1 MIGKTVGKYRIVER
15 LGRGGMGTVYKAI
28 DETLDREVAI
38 KVLNADLGDTEILK
52 RFRAEAVTLA
62 RLNHPGIATLYEL
75 YRDDNDLLMVMEF
88 VRGETVHEL
97 SERLGALAAPQAAHL
112 AMQVL
117 DALAHAHRA
126 GVVHRDLKPAN
137 LMVTEMGIVKVM
149 DFGIARVLGTEHFT
163 QGGYMMGTPA
173 YMAPEQ
179 VLGGEIDGRA
189 DLYAVGVVL
198 YRLLSGR
205 LPFSADT
212 AIAMVQKQVNEP
224 PTPITQFQ
232 PNLPPWCARVLNR
245 ALAKAPA
252 DRFQTADEFRTA
264 LLSAVQPQTLG
275 EMPTMATP
283 TPLGIHLLGD
293 ATGTLLSSSATS
305 ATAAT
310 PQTYSQRASAA
321 AVATPLATS
330 VPGAVPLPPVPAVA
344 SAPSTASGKPRPAE
358 GSTTTLV
365 LGRKQLFGLGAAAL
379 ILVLGLA
386 AFGFYALRR
395 STFPQQLQIGAQ
407 PTEEAKPAAD
417 ASGPNAATGAAAPSV
432 GAGQPEAPGP
442 PTPPTPPGA
451 PNSPADGA
459 AAAAAGAAAGGGL
472 PGAKPTGR
480 AAGAPGTLPPVPP
493 PATPGARGA
502 RGSVP
507 APPGTEGTPASG
519 TPAPAAPAS
528 TSSATPEAAAITAAS
543 PVTFNDVRVLV
554 KSGDRTREL
563 TGVLS
568 LGAGQLSV
576 LDKVGGTALV
586 SLPYSSLTGA
596 AYSRSKQPRWK
607 DASGKDVEAKV
618 DLGRLGFFRSDR
630 NWVILFSHGEPTFIR
645 IEDGSLPTVLP
656 AIESHAGLKVR
667 R

>member
-38 KVLNADLGDTEILK
+38 KVLNADLGDSDLLK

-75 YRDDNDLLMVMEF
+75 YRNDNDLLMVMEF

-117 DALAHAHRA
+117 DALSHAHRA

-198 YRLLSGR
+198 YRLLSGQ

-212 AIAMVQKQVNEP
+212 AIAMVQKQVNES
-224 PTPITQFQ
+224 PTPIGQFQ
-232 PNLPPWCARVLNR
+232 PDLPPWCARVLER
-245 ALAKAPA
+245 ALAKSPG

-283 TPLGIHLLGD
+283 TPLGLLVLAD
-293 ATGTLLSSSATS
+293 NTIAQPTPTGV
-305 ATAAT
+305 
-310 PQTYSQRASAA
+310 PQGYSQRASAA
-321 AVATPLATS
+321 AVATPMATS
-330 VPGAVPLPPVPAVA
+330 VPGAVPQRATPATPPQNPA
-344 SAPSTASGKPRPAE
+344 APKDRRPAE
-358 GSTTTLV
+358 GVTTTLV
-365 LGRKQLFGLGAAAL
+365 LGRNQLVGFGTIA
-379 ILVLGLA
+379 LVLIVGVG

-395 STFPQQLQIGAQ
+395 SSFPQQLQIGAQ
-407 PTEEAKPAAD
+407 PAEEAKTPTETPVTKPPD
-417 ASGPNAATGAAAPSV
+417 A
-432 GAGQPEAPGP
+432 P
-442 PTPPTPPGA
+442 PTAANSPADTTPPAVPGAPAPPGA
-451 PNSPADGA
+451 PGAPKAGTDPA
-459 AAAAAGAAAGGGL
+459 AAAAAGASTAAKTAGRGL
-472 PGAKPTGR
+472 GTVPGAS
-480 AAGAPGTLPPVPP
+480 GTTTTP
-493 PATPGARGA
+493 PAPGARGA
-502 RGSVP
+502 RGS
-507 APPGTEGTPASG
+507 ATTPGTEPPPASG
-519 TPAPAAPAS
+519 TAAPTTEPAPAPAPEPPPAS
-528 TSSATPEAAAITAAS
+528 PTA

-554 KSGDRTREL
+554 KSGDRMREL

-568 LGAGQLSV
+568 LGNGQLAV
-576 LDKVGGTALV
+576 LDKPGGTALV

-607 DASGKDVEAKV
+607 DADGKEVEGKV
-618 DLGRLGFFRSDR
+618 DLGRLGFFRSER
-630 NWVILFSHGEPTFIR
+630 NWVILFTHGEPTFIR
-645 IEDGSLPTVLP
+645 VEDGSLRTVLP
-656 AIESHAGLKVR
+656 AIESHAGINVKR
-667 R
+667 

>member
-15 LGRGGMGTVYKAI
+15 LGRGGMGTVYKGI

-38 KVLNADLGDTEILK
+38 KVLNADLGDTDILK

-179 VLGGEIDGRA
+179 VLGGAIDGRA

-198 YRLLSGR
+198 YRLLSGQ

-224 PTPITQFQ
+224 PTPINQFQ
-232 PNLPPWCARVLNR
+232 PDLPPWCARVLSR
-245 ALAKAPA
+245 ALAKTPA

-283 TPLGIHLLGD
+283 TPMGIHLLGGD
-293 ATGTLLSSSATS
+293 ATGAQVTGTVA
-305 ATAAT
+305 
-310 PQTYSQRASAA
+310 PQVYSQRASAA

-330 VPGAVPLPPVPAVA
+330 VPGAVPVPQPPSPA
-344 SAPSTASGKPRPAE
+344 PRPAPRASE
-358 GSTTTLV
+358 GATTTLV
-365 LGRKQLFGLGAAAL
+365 LGRNQLFGFGAVAVLLL
-379 ILVLGLA
+379 IAVG
-386 AFGFYALRR
+386 AFGFYALRH

-407 PTEEAKPAAD
+407 PTEEAKPSTEASAAQPP
-417 ASGPNAATGAAAPSV
+417 SETPAAPTEADPAAS
-432 GAGQPEAPGP
+432 QPG
-442 PTPPTPPGA
+442 T
-451 PNSPADGA
+451 
-459 AAAAAGAAAGGGL
+459 AAAAAGQPTTPAPPAPTPPAAPGAPKAPTDPAAASTTVGAL
-472 PGAKPTGR
+472 PGAKS
-480 AAGAPGTLPPVPP
+480 
-493 PATPGARGA
+493 PGARGA

-507 APPGTEGTPASG
+507 TPPGSDPAAGGNAGTSPPAASE
-519 TPAPAAPAS
+519 TPPAPAP
-528 TSSATPEAAAITAAS
+528 AITAATSSSS
-543 PVTFNDVRVLV
+543 PVTFTDVRVLV

-563 TGVLS
+563 AGVLS
-568 LGAGQLSV
+568 LGNGHVAV
-576 LDKVGGTALV
+576 LDRVGGTALV
-586 SLPYSSLTGA
+586 SLPYSALTGA
-596 AYSRSKQPRWK
+596 AFSRSKQPKWK
-607 DASGKDVEAKV
+607 DAEGKDVEAKV
-618 DLGRLGFFRSDR
+618 DLGRLGFFRSER
-630 NWVILFSHGEPTFIR
+630 NWLILFSQGDPTFIR
-645 IEDGSLPTVLP
+645 IEDDNLRTVLP
-656 AIESHAGLKVR
+656 ALESHAGLKVR

>member
-38 KVLNADLGDTEILK
+38 KVLNADLGDTDILK

-117 DALAHAHRA
+117 DALSHAHRA

-149 DFGIARVLGTEHFT
+149 DFGIARVLGTEHYT

-198 YRLLSGR
+198 YRLLSGQ

-212 AIAMVQKQVNEP
+212 AIAMVQKQVNES

-232 PNLPPWCARVLNR
+232 PDLPLWCARVLNR
-245 ALAKAPA
+245 ALAKSPG

-283 TPLGIHLLGD
+283 TPLGLQLVGD
-293 ATGTLLSSSATS
+293 
-305 ATAAT
+305 
-310 PQTYSQRASAA
+310 QTVAQQWSGVASEGYSQRTSAA

-330 VPGAVPLPPVPAVA
+330 VPGAVPLPPPATSPPA
-344 SAPSTASGKPRPAE
+344 SPAAASPRPAA
-358 GSTTTLV
+358 GSTTTV
-365 LGRKQLFGLGAAAL
+365 MLGRNQVVGLGA
-379 ILVLGLA
+379 IVLA
-386 AFGFYALRR
+386 ARRWRSCLRALR
-395 STFPQQLQIGAQ
+395 AQ
-407 PTEEAKPAAD
+407 AID
-417 ASGPNAATGAAAPSV
+417 LS
-432 GAGQPEAPGP
+432 
-442 PTPPTPPGA
+442 
-451 PNSPADGA
+451 A
-459 AAAAAGAAAGGGL
+459 AAADRRPAVGGVEERVRCFWSQTARYISRSGRLSRRSRATRRAGSTDTADRSGRAKTRDRSHRHIDSSRGGQDSWTWDG
-472 PGAKPTGR
+472 GSTGR
-480 AAGAPGTLPPVPP
+480 AWNDAARSAGGSRR
-493 PATPGARGA
+493 ARRARIESSIARRRDTGGLRHH
-502 RGSVP
+502 RGSRP
-507 APPGTEGTPASG
+507 LRPSRLPRP
-519 TPAPAAPAS
+519 
-528 TSSATPEAAAITAAS
+528 
-543 PVTFNDVRVLV
+543 
-554 KSGDRTREL
+554 DRRHL
-563 TGVLS
+563 
-568 LGAGQLSV
+568 
-576 LDKVGGTALV
+576 
-586 SLPYSSLTGA
+586 
-596 AYSRSKQPRWK
+596 R
-607 DASGKDVEAKV
+607 
-618 DLGRLGFFRSDR
+618 RL
-630 NWVILFSHGEPTFIR
+630 
-645 IEDGSLPTVLP
+645 
-656 AIESHAGLKVR
+656 
-667 R
+667 

>member
-1 MIGKTVGKYRIVER
+1 MIGKTVGKYRIIER

-38 KVLNADLGDTEILK
+38 KVLNADLADTDILR

-75 YRDDNDLLMVMEF
+75 YRDEDDLLMVMEF

-97 SERLGALAAPQAAHL
+97 SERLGALAAPQGAHL

-198 YRLLSGR
+198 YRLLSAQ

-232 PNLPPWCARVLNR
+232 PDLPSWCEQVVTH
-245 ALAKAPA
+245 ALAKSPA

-283 TPLGIHLLGD
+283 TPLGLRIGD
-293 ATGTLLSSSATS
+293 KTLTQPSASAT
-305 ATAAT
+305 
-310 PQTYSQRASAA
+310 PEGYSQRASAA

-330 VPGAVPLPPVPAVA
+330 VPGAVPPPAPPPISPVAVPVVRA
-344 SAPSTASGKPRPAE
+344 AE
-358 GSTTTLV
+358 GATTTLV
-365 LGRKQLFGLGAAAL
+365 LGRKQLFGFGA
-379 ILVLGLA
+379 IGLVLIVGVA
-386 AFGFYALRR
+386 AFGLYALRR

-407 PTEEAKPAAD
+407 PSEETKPPTDPSGAKPATDAESGTAD
-417 ASGPNAATGAAAPSV
+417 RPAGAAPPGAPV
-432 GAGQPEAPGP
+432 A
-442 PTPPTPPGA
+442 PTPPTAPPA
-451 PNSPADGA
+451 PQPGTDAG
-459 AAAAAGAAAGGGL
+459 AAGAKAAGRV
-472 PGAKPTGR
+472 GAP
-480 AAGAPGTLPPVPP
+480 APGAPGTVP
-493 PATPGARGA
+493 PATAGARGA
-502 RGSVP
+502 KGSLP
-507 APPGTEGTPASG
+507 APPGTEPSPASG
-519 TPAPAAPAS
+519 TVPASASAPDTPEPPVTAAS
-528 TSSATPEAAAITAAS
+528 TSSAP
-543 PVTFNDVRVLV
+543 PVTFDDVRVLV

-568 LGAGQLSV
+568 LGNGQLAV
-576 LDKVGGTALV
+576 LDKAGGTSLV

-607 DASGKDVEAKV
+607 DADGRDVEAKV
-618 DLGRLGFFRSDR
+618 DIGKLGFLRSDR
-630 NWVILFSHGEPTFIR
+630 NWVILFSHGEPTFLR
-645 IEDGSLPTVLP
+645 IEDASLRTVLP

>member
-38 KVLNADLGDTEILK
+38 KVLNADLGDTDILK

-117 DALAHAHRA
+117 DALSHAHRA

-149 DFGIARVLGTEHFT
+149 DFGIARVLGTEHYT

-198 YRLLSGR
+198 YRLLSGQ

-232 PNLPPWCARVLNR
+232 PDLPLWCARVLNR
-245 ALAKAPA
+245 ALAKSPG

-283 TPLGIHLLGD
+283 TPLGLLLVGD
-293 ATGTLLSSSATS
+293 QTVAQPSSALAS
-305 ATAAT
+305 EG
-310 PQTYSQRASAA
+310 YSQRTSAA

-330 VPGAVPLPPVPAVA
+330 VPGAVPLPPAANSPPASPAAA
-344 SAPSTASGKPRPAE
+344 SPRPAA
-358 GSTTTLV
+358 GSTTTV
-365 LGRKQLFGLGAAAL
+365 MLGRNQLVGFGAIVLAARRWHGCLRALRAQAVDLSAAAADRRPA
-379 ILVLGLA
+379 VGGVEERVRCVWSQTAGRYSSRTGRVSRRRRATRAAGSTGTADRSGRAQAWDRSRRPRRQQPPRPRPLGVRRVRRRARLERRRQFRRRFPALEARADRIQRRRAARHHRPLA
-386 AFGFYALRR
+386 
-395 STFPQQLQIGAQ
+395 
-407 PTEEAKPAAD
+407 
-417 ASGPNAATGAAAPSV
+417 
-432 GAGQPEAPGP
+432 P
-442 PTPPTPPGA
+442 PRL
-451 PNSPADGA
+451 A
-459 AAAAAGAAAGGGL
+459 AAAAE
-472 PGAKPTGR
+472 
-480 AAGAPGTLPPVPP
+480 P
-493 PATPGARGA
+493 PATTG
-502 RGSVP
+502 
-507 APPGTEGTPASG
+507 
-519 TPAPAAPAS
+519 
-528 TSSATPEAAAITAAS
+528 AAS
-543 PVTFNDVRVLV
+543 PTAPVTFDDVRVLV

-568 LGAGQLSV
+568 LGNGQLAI
-576 LDKVGGTALV
+576 LDKPGGTPLV

-596 AYSRSKQPRWK
+596 AYSRSKQPKWK
-607 DASGKDVEAKV
+607 DADGKDVEAKV
-618 DLGRLGFFRSDR
+618 DIGRLGFFRSDR

-645 IEDGSLPTVLP
+645 IEDGSLRTVLP
-656 AIESHAGLKVR
+656 AIESHAGVKVR

>member
-38 KVLNADLGDTEILK
+38 KVLNADLGDTDILK

-117 DALAHAHRA
+117 DALSHAHRA

-149 DFGIARVLGTEHFT
+149 DFGIARVLGTEHYT

-198 YRLLSGR
+198 YRLLSGQ

-232 PNLPPWCARVLNR
+232 PDLPLWCARVLNR
-245 ALAKAPA
+245 ALSKSPG

-283 TPLGIHLLGD
+283 TPLGLQLVGD
-293 ATGTLLSSSATS
+293 QTVAQPSSALAS
-305 ATAAT
+305 EG
-310 PQTYSQRASAA
+310 YSQRTSAA

-330 VPGAVPLPPVPAVA
+330 VPGAVPLPPAANSPPASPAAA
-344 SAPSTASGKPRPAE
+344 SPRPAA
-358 GSTTTLV
+358 GSTTTV
-365 LGRKQLFGLGAAAL
+365 MLGRNQLVGFGAIILAL
-379 ILVLGLA
+379 VVGTA
-386 AFGFYALRR
+386 AFGLYALRR

-407 PTEEAKPAAD
+407 PSEESKSASD
-417 ASGPNAATGAAAPSV
+417 ASGAKPPGDTPSAPTESPAVAAQPEPPAAP
-432 GAGQPEAPGP
+432 AP
-442 PTPPTPPGA
+442 PTAPGA
-451 PNSPADGA
+451 PNPGTDPTATSTSA
-459 AAAAAGAAAGGGL
+459 AAAKA
-472 PGAKPTGR
+472 TGR
-480 AAGAPGTLPPVPP
+480 ATGATPGAPGTTPPVPP
-493 PATPGARGA
+493 TVPGARGA
-502 RGSVP
+502 RGSNP
-507 APPGTEGTPASG
+507 ASPGGETPPPSGATAAPP
-519 TPAPAAPAS
+519 
-528 TSSATPEAAAITAAS
+528 AAAAEPPATTGAAS
-543 PVTFNDVRVLV
+543 PTAPVTFDDVRVLV

-568 LGAGQLSV
+568 LGNGEVAI
-576 LDKVGGTALV
+576 LDKPGGTPLV

-596 AYSRSKQPRWK
+596 AFSRSKQPKWK
-607 DASGKDVEAKV
+607 DADGKDVEAKV
-618 DLGRLGFFRSDR
+618 DIGRLGFFRSDR

-645 IEDGSLPTVLP
+645 IEDGSMRTVLP
-656 AIESHAGLKVR
+656 AIESHAGVKVR

>member
-38 KVLNADLGDTEILK
+38 KVLNADLGDTDILK

-97 SERLGALAAPQAAHL
+97 SERLGAVAAPQAAHL

-117 DALAHAHRA
+117 DALSHAHRA

-149 DFGIARVLGTEHFT
+149 DFGIARVLGTEHYT

-198 YRLLSGR
+198 YRLLSGQ

-232 PNLPPWCARVLNR
+232 PDLPLWCARVLNR
-245 ALAKAPA
+245 ALSKSPG

-283 TPLGIHLLGD
+283 TPLGLQLVGD
-293 ATGTLLSSSATS
+293 QTVAQPSSALAS
-305 ATAAT
+305 EG
-310 PQTYSQRASAA
+310 YSQRTSAA

-330 VPGAVPLPPVPAVA
+330 VPGAVPLPPAANSPPASPAAA
-344 SAPSTASGKPRPAE
+344 SPRPAA
-358 GSTTTLV
+358 GSTTTV
-365 LGRKQLFGLGAAAL
+365 MLGRNQLVGFGAI
-379 ILVLGLA
+379 ILAFVVGTA
-386 AFGFYALRR
+386 AFGLYALRR

-407 PTEEAKPAAD
+407 PSEESKSASD
-417 ASGPNAATGAAAPSV
+417 ASGAKPPGDTPSAPTESPAVAAQPEPPAAP
-432 GAGQPEAPGP
+432 AP
-442 PTPPTPPGA
+442 PTAPGA
-451 PNSPADGA
+451 PNPGTDPTATSTSA
-459 AAAAAGAAAGGGL
+459 AAAKA
-472 PGAKPTGR
+472 TGR
-480 AAGAPGTLPPVPP
+480 ATGATPGAPGTTPPVPP
-493 PATPGARGA
+493 TVPGARGA
-502 RGSVP
+502 RGSNP
-507 APPGTEGTPASG
+507 ASPGGETPPPSGTTAPP
-519 TPAPAAPAS
+519 PAAAAEPPA
-528 TSSATPEAAAITAAS
+528 TTGAAS
-543 PVTFNDVRVLV
+543 PTAPVTFDDVRVLV

-568 LGAGQLSV
+568 LGNGEVAI
-576 LDKVGGTALV
+576 LDKPGGTPLV

-596 AYSRSKQPRWK
+596 AYSRSKQPKWK
-607 DASGKDVEAKV
+607 DADGKDVEAKV
-618 DLGRLGFFRSDR
+618 DIGRLGFFRSDR

-645 IEDGSLPTVLP
+645 IEDGSVRTVLP
-656 AIESHAGLKVR
+656 AIESHAGVKVR

>member
-38 KVLNADLGDTEILK
+38 KVLNADLGDTDILK

-149 DFGIARVLGTEHFT
+149 DFGIARVLGTEHYT

-198 YRLLSGR
+198 YRLLSGQ

-212 AIAMVQKQVNEP
+212 AIAMVPKQVNEP

-232 PNLPPWCARVLNR
+232 PDLPLCARVLNC
-245 ALAKAPA
+245 ALSKSPG

-283 TPLGIHLLGD
+283 TPLGLQLVGD
-293 ATGTLLSSSATS
+293 QTVAQPSSALAS
-305 ATAAT
+305 EG
-310 PQTYSQRASAA
+310 YSQRTSAA

-330 VPGAVPLPPVPAVA
+330 VPGAVPLPPAANSPPASPAAA
-344 SAPSTASGKPRPAE
+344 SPRPAA
-358 GSTTTLV
+358 GSTTTV
-365 LGRKQLFGLGAAAL
+365 MLGRNQLVGFGAIILAL
-379 ILVLGLA
+379 VVGTA
-386 AFGFYALRR
+386 AFGLYALRR

-407 PTEEAKPAAD
+407 PSEESKSASD
-417 ASGPNAATGAAAPSV
+417 ASGAKPPGDTPSAPTESPAVAAQPEPPAAP
-432 GAGQPEAPGP
+432 AP
-442 PTPPTPPGA
+442 PTAPGA
-451 PNSPADGA
+451 PNPGTDPTATSTSA
-459 AAAAAGAAAGGGL
+459 AAAKA
-472 PGAKPTGR
+472 TGR
-480 AAGAPGTLPPVPP
+480 ATGATPGAPGTTPPVPP
-493 PATPGARGA
+493 TVPGARGA
-502 RGSVP
+502 RGSNP
-507 APPGTEGTPASG
+507 ASPGGETPPPSGTTAPP
-519 TPAPAAPAS
+519 PAAAAEPPA
-528 TSSATPEAAAITAAS
+528 TTGAAS
-543 PVTFNDVRVLV
+543 PTAPVTFDDVRVLV

-568 LGAGQLSV
+568 LGNGEVAI
-576 LDKVGGTALV
+576 LDKPGGTPLV

-596 AYSRSKQPRWK
+596 AFSRSKQPKWK
-607 DASGKDVEAKV
+607 DADGKDVEGKV
-618 DLGRLGFFRSDR
+618 DIGRLGFFRSER
-630 NWVILFSHGEPTFIR
+630 NWVIFFSHGEPTFIR
-645 IEDGSLPTVLP
+645 IEDGSLRTVLP
-656 AIESHAGLKVR
+656 AIESHAGVKVR

>member
-38 KVLNADLGDTEILK
+38 KVLNADLGDTDILK

-75 YRDDNDLLMVMEF
+75 YRDDDDLLMVMEF

-117 DALAHAHRA
+117 DALSHAHRA

-137 LMVTEMGIVKVM
+137 LMITEMGVVKVM

-198 YRLLSGR
+198 YRLLSGQ

-212 AIAMVQKQVNEP
+212 AIAMVQKQVNESP
-224 PTPITQFQ
+224 IPITQFQ
-232 PNLPPWCARVLNR
+232 PDLPQWCARVLNR
-245 ALAKAPA
+245 VLAKSPA

-275 EMPTMATP
+275 ELPTMATP
-283 TPLGIHLLGD
+283 TPLGLLIG
-293 ATGTLLSSSATS
+293 GEI
-305 ATAAT
+305 TA
-310 PQTYSQRASAA
+310 PQTLQPATMPRYDQRASAA

-330 VPGAVPLPPVPAVA
+330 VPGSVPVIPPPPPLSPSPVATAAPRAV
-344 SAPSTASGKPRPAE
+344 E
-358 GSTTTLV
+358 GFTTTLV
-365 LGRKQLFGLGAAAL
+365 LGRKHFVGLGAVAL
-379 ILVLGLA
+379 LIVVGLA
-386 AFGFYALRR
+386 GFSYFVLHR
-395 STFPQQLQIGAQ
+395 STFPQQLQIGAV
-407 PTEEAKPAAD
+407 PADEAKPSANAPPATVPDPGAAP
-417 ASGPNAATGAAAPSV
+417 GQTGAAGQAPI
-432 GAGQPEAPGP
+432 AGQPAAPTAAIP
-442 PTPPTPPGA
+442 PVPPSPPKQGDPLATGTPGSAVPSGK
-451 PNSPADGA
+451 A
-459 AAAAAGAAAGGGL
+459 AARGAGAAGGTL
-472 PGAKPTGR
+472 PPGTPGSP
-480 AAGAPGTLPPVPP
+480 GAPGTRANVPPAPVPIET
-493 PATPGARGA
+493 AT
-502 RGSVP
+502 
-507 APPGTEGTPASG
+507 T
-519 TPAPAAPAS
+519 AAPAS
-528 TSSATPEAAAITAAS
+528 PPAPPAAA
-543 PVTFNDVRVLV
+543 PVAPVVFNDVRVLV
-554 KSGDRTREL
+554 KSGDKTREL
-563 TGVLS
+563 SGVLS
-568 LGAGQLSV
+568 LADGHVAV
-576 LDKVGGTALV
+576 LDKVGGTPLV
-586 SLPYSSLTGA
+586 SLPYTSLTDA
-596 AYSRSKQPRWK
+596 YYSRSKQPRWK

-618 DLGRLGFFRSDR
+618 DLGKLGFFRSER
-630 NWVILFSHGEPTFIR
+630 NWVILFSNGDPTFIR
-645 IEDGSLPTVLP
+645 VEDGNLRAILP
-656 AIESHAGLKVR
+656 AIESHAGLKFR